1 MSRLDTAWIDPCSVF
16 ALGRDHFLGR
26 KERGTTDTANTFSTS
41 GYLIISVAT
50 RSLMTP
56 ITYLAHRSGTYCVKS
71 NVLPDNLTQK
81 GHRKERDAR
90 RWSSTTITG
99 TAAMY
104 TVLSQKFY
112 FSNTLLYFG
121 HWKQLKSGITNV
133 IFPSLHSALL

>member
-1 MSRLDTAWIDPCSVF
+1 MSRLDTVWIDPCSVF

-26 KERGTTDTANTFSTS
+26 KEHGTTDTANTFSTS

-99 TAAMY
+99 
-104 TVLSQKFY
+104 S
-112 FSNTLLYFG
+112 
-121 HWKQLKSGITNV
+121 
-133 IFPSLHSALL
+133 IFRWIQTCVALLCILYYPRNDIFQILICTLGIGSS

>member
-26 KERGTTDTANTFSTS
+26 KEHGTTDTANTFSTS

-99 TAAMY
+99 TVFRRIQTCA
-104 TVLSQKFY
+104 
-112 FSNTLLYFG
+112 
-121 HWKQLKSGITNV
+121 
-133 IFPSLHSALL
+133 ALLCILYYPRNSIFQILFCTLGIGSS